1 MIDIFIVTGKSGAGK
16 DSLVNAFMMQ
26 ISYGLITNPYIE
38 KLVPY
43 TTRDPRNYN
52 EKYYKIYN
60 FVGDEELDKL
70 ISNEKVFS
78 EVRDKEMSELKEK
91 RDEMRSNWNA
101 NKQLINTIQ
110 QAKIDIENLKENSI
124 YIMNGQYETFESLC
138 KYVVENN
145 MPNVKVHIILVDC
158 PDKIRLQRMLLRENS
173 DDKPN
178 YRELCRRFSDD
189 ELKSEFSFAEI
200 SKRCMENDFGN
211 ICNAHY
217 ISNGS
222 TFINAYERFTSIIL
236 NEVKKN
242 KIPEED

>member
-52 EKYYKIYN
+52 ERYYKIYN

-78 EVRDKEMSELKEK
+78 EVRTYYIEDPKKAGVK
-91 RDEMRSNWNA
+91 KKVRYA
-101 NKQLINTIQ
+101 TI
-110 QAKIDIENLKENSI
+110 IDIENLKENSI
-124 YIMNGQYETFESLC
+124 SIMNGQYETFESLC

-145 MPNVKVHIILVDC
+145 CNLGIAYDGDGDRCLTVDE
-158 PDKIRLQRMLLRENS
+158 KGN
-173 DDKPN
+173 
-178 YRELCRRFSDD
+178 
-189 ELKSEFSFAEI
+189 EI
-200 SKRCMENDFGN
+200 
-211 ICNAHY
+211 HY
-217 ISNGS
+217 KDSNGYEYWKEYDENHNEIHYKTS
-222 TFINAYERFTSIIL
+222 DGYERWQEYDENG
-236 NEVKKN
+236 NEIHYKDSNGFEVW
-242 KIPEED
+242 E

>member
-52 EKYYKIYN
+52 ERYYKIYN

-78 EVRDKEMSELKEK
+78 EVRTYYIEDPKKAGVK
-91 RDEMRSNWNA
+91 KKVRYA
-101 NKQLINTIQ
+101 TI
-110 QAKIDIENLKENSI
+110 IDIENLKENSI

-138 KYVVENN
+138 RYVVENN
-145 MPNVKVHIILVDC
+145 MSDVKVHIILVDC

-242 KIPEED
+242 KIPEEDS